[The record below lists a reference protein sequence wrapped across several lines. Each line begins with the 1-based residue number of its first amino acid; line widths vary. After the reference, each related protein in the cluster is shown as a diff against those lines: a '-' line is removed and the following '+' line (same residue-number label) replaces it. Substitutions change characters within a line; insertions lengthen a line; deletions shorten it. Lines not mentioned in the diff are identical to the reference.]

1 MSEAPKDALS
11 TSTLAI
17 SPVDAARADAFL
29 NELPTASSPQTADSA
44 AASTQHGE
52 NQAENTDEPASWTVE
67 HVSAWLLEVDEG
79 KQAKYVQKLAEED
92 VDGEA
97 LLLLDDNDLRNIGIP
112 LGARKRLLRD
122 IAGLRKRRRTG

>member
-44 AASTQHGE
+44 AASTQNGE
-52 NQAENTDEPASWTVE
+52 VQAENADEPASWTVE
-67 HVSAWLLEVDEG
+67 HVSAWLLAVDKG

-92 VDGEA
+92 VDG
-97 LLLLDDNDLRNIGIP
+97 
-112 LGARKRLLRD
+112 
-122 IAGLRKRRRTG
+122 